1 LQERKSFN
9 DAPCLYTTSEQ
20 VHKHNLE
27 ELVALNILCA
37 RILAKH
43 DGGAEAS
50 KASADMAA
58 GLETEVVLG
67 KGAHVMITRN
77 LWKRKGLGDCSD
89 GENFTCL
96 LVFTGIVNTT
106 VGTVEDI
113 IWECGAESSDL
124 PLAVL
129 VSCKDYKGPTLW
141 RTEARERFP
150 LGIPIVPIVPLKTSF
165 ESQSQP
171 MARTQLPLRSH
182 GCRRC
187 PGQCTARAAQEWG
200 NQVIRF

>member
-1 LQERKSFN
+1 MFLIEFPHSVN
-9 DAPCLYTTSEQ
+9 LSVMSVALASCEQ
-20 VHKHNLE
+20 AHKHNLE

-89 GENFTCL
+89 GENFTCS
-96 LVFTGIVNTT
+96 LVFTGIVNAT

-113 IWECGAESSDL
+113 IWECGAENSDL
-124 PLAVL
+124 PLV
-129 VSCKDYKGPTLW
+129 VSEVKSEVHLMTPFFIGQLWSVVTRSRLTL
-141 RTEARERFP
+141 AS
-150 LGIPIVPIVPLKTSF
+150 IAS
-165 ESQSQP
+165 S
-171 MARTQLPLRSH
+171 
-182 GCRRC
+182 
-187 PGQCTARAAQEWG
+187 
-200 NQVIRF
+200 